1 MVPVAK
7 HRIPLNSG
15 DTNCVP
21 HPPPNVGPGS
31 HVRIFKNRSKHF
43 SFYPT
48 LSGGRGWV
56 QKRVPPIPKKFRV
69 LFYMYT
75 GTESSIAP
83 TVQFILSPT
92 AVVGQNKLDSAWY
105 YFWYFCYSFLIFFDI
120 FLIFFVYFSKRKCP
134 LFIGH
139 LHPPRGPV
147 PTADGKRYQQT
158 RLTFTCEGPCEYS
171 TDDLRCS
178 CPLFICNLNSFL
190 NGQRSTAL
198 K

>member
-21 HPPPNVGPGS
+21 HPPLNVGPGR
-31 HVRIFKNRSKHF
+31 HVRIFKNRPKHF

-92 AVVGQNKLDSAWY
+92 AVVGQNKLDSVWY
-105 YFWYFCYSFLIFFDI
+105 LFDIFWYFFDIFWYFWYFLRFFEI
-120 FLIFFVYFSKRKCP
+120 VLR
-134 LFIGH
+134 
-139 LHPPRGPV
+139 
-147 PTADGKRYQQT
+147 PTAEGKRYQHIH
-158 RLTFTCEGPCEYS
+158 LTFTCEGPCEYS